1 MMPAKMT
8 AGDRTKPVRFH
19 LEIVHYKK
27 KESHGSI
34 SCGSHDEAALLS
46 GLSFT
51 LFTLLLP
58 ARTVAAGA
66 GISFFSLEP
75 MIGSFLG
82 VRFSFLS
89 VTSTAGI
96 GAHLVTSI
104 DKQIACH
111 EAAKHKCRNINIK
124 SRCYHSDGFP
134 VSSSPLVTLAKR
146 PNRNLPNS

>member
-19 LEIVHYKK
+19 LEILHYQE
-27 KESHGSI
+27 KESHRSI

-51 LFTLLLP
+51 LFTFLLP

-75 MIGSFLG
+75 I
-82 VRFSFLS
+82 
-89 VTSTAGI
+89 
-96 GAHLVTSI
+96 
-104 DKQIACH
+104 
-111 EAAKHKCRNINIK
+111 
-124 SRCYHSDGFP
+124 SDWFFI
-134 VSSSPLVTLAKR
+134 
-146 PNRNLPNS
+146 